1 MILIESGARSP
12 RGFEAKVL
20 FAAQLDGRGH
30 AVTLDDAWLPEDL
43 DRSLRYDAAPYLRA
57 LDAARVTRLIVIGA
71 ETLADEVLIRLRQI
85 GLPGDIPA
93 TLVGRFETRQA
104 QISAQSKLAYVLG
117 REPDLIDLSDAQPHP
132 LAPDLAGPAA
142 GLGVTR
148 PANGGEANL
157 FVILPEAALEDASTL
172 PALMAMEHQPGLRLH
187 IVLPRRA
194 RDHLKTLRFTPAR
207 LFGMYELSPATLA
220 RLADM
225 AAIFAADM
233 QGDRIAVMATEM
245 MASGGIVVDCTPD
258 GTLAGSTAPI
268 LRGPHLLPALA
279 DYLRQT
285 VLPNRDA
292 IAAQV
297 TGAPWTGTRRIDA
310 LERLIGLEPPARE
323 TAPRPPRTLFLPTN
337 GNGLGHAR
345 RCTLIAREM
354 TGTKIGFAAFP
365 SCLPMIRA
373 EGHDCLPLISKSAA
387 HDTGHANDLVN
398 YMRLRRALHPGDRL
412 VFDGGYVF
420 DSIYRT
426 ILEKDLDA
434 TWIRRGLWQAGQI
447 TPAALHREGVFR
459 RVIVPEEAFD
469 ELNADMTFG
478 RHIHKVGP
486 IVGDRP
492 ERPADAIRA
501 DLARGLG
508 RDFTTLVVTM
518 LGGGVAADR
527 TAQMQML
534 AALMERR
541 PDCLHLILIWPGSVV
556 PPALYGWKNTTVCQ
570 TRNAAAI
577 AAAADLVVTA
587 AGYNSFHEV
596 LYHGL
601 PAIFIPQMAGFMDDQ
616 ARRAQAAAD
625 RGLAVT
631 LGAGEMLLLER
642 EVTAILEDGKGAE
655 LRAALSMADLPAR
668 GNARAAGLIAA
679 EDWT

>member
-1 MILIESGARSP
+1 MILIESGDRSA

-43 DRSLRYDAAPYLRA
+43 DRSLRYDAAPFLRT
-57 LDAARVTRLIVIGA
+57 LDGRQVTRLIVIGA
-71 ETLADEVLIRLRQI
+71 DALTDDTLIRLRQI

-93 TLVGRFETRQA
+93 TLIGRFETRQA
-104 QISAQSKLAYVLG
+104 QISARSKLAYVLG
-117 REPDLIDLSDAQPHP
+117 REPGLIDLSDAQPHP

-142 GLGVTR
+142 GLGTAR
-148 PANGGEANL
+148 PATAGEANL
-157 FVILPEAALEDASTL
+157 FVILPEAALEEPSTL

-187 IVLPRRA
+187 LVLPRRA

-207 LFGMYELSPATLA
+207 LFGMHELSPATLA

-233 QGDRIAVMATEM
+233 QGDRVAVIATEM
-245 MASGGIVVDCTPD
+245 MASGGIVVDCTPE
-258 GTLAGSTAPI
+258 GTLAGSAAPI
-268 LRGPHLLPALA
+268 LRGPPLLPALS

-285 VLPNRDA
+285 VLPNRAA
-292 IAAQV
+292 IATQV
-297 TGAPWTGTRRIDA
+297 AETPWTGTQRIETI
-310 LERLIGLEPPARE
+310 ERMIGLAPPGD
-323 TAPRPPRTLFLPTN
+323 TSPPRPPRTLFLPTN

-345 RCTLIAREM
+345 RCALIAREM
-354 TGTKIGFAAFP
+354 AGAKIGFAAFP

-373 EGHDCLPLISKSAA
+373 EGHDCLPLVSKSAA

-398 YMRLRRALHPGDRL
+398 YMRLRRALQPGDRL

-426 ILEKDLDA
+426 ILEKGLDA
-434 TWIRRGLWQAGQI
+434 AWIRRGLWQAGQI

-459 RVIVPEEAFD
+459 RVIVPEEAFC

-478 RHIHKVGP
+478 SHIHKVGP
-486 IVGDRP
+486 IVGDLP
-492 ERPADAIRA
+492 ERPSDAIRA
-501 DLARGLG
+501 DLAKGLG

-541 PDCLHLILIWPGSVV
+541 SDCLHLILIWPGSVV

-570 TRNAAAI
+570 TRNAASI

-587 AGYNSFHEV
+587 AGYNSFHEI

-616 ARRAQAAAD
+616 ERRARSAAD

-631 LGAGEMLLLER
+631 VEAEEMLRLER
-642 EVTAILEDGKGAE
+642 EVTAILDDGKGAE
-655 LRAALSMADLPAR
+655 LRAALSTADLPAT
-668 GNARAAGLIAA
+668 GNARAAALIAA
-679 EDWT
+679 EVWT